1 MQTSRAGRASGECR
15 AERKAAVAVFET
27 AMMFGAITLH
37 QSGER
42 EISSSPCSTA
52 AASPTAGG
60 PGLALVRNVRWA
72 VTVCRL
78 VEPSALVAGYGLY
91 YPERRLASPALRAL
105 IEHLRRW
112 RASARGGKRSR

>member
-1 MQTSRAGRASGECR
+1 
-15 AERKAAVAVFET
+15 
-27 AMMFGAITLH
+27 MMFGAITLH

-112 RASARGGKRSR
+112 RARRQAEPVTGPDSWATATGARVERVPFG